1 MELKDYI
8 SETIKQIVIG
18 ITDAQ
23 KTVKEMDVIINPDKT
38 VGEKGEF
45 WVPIKDTMSLRIERR
60 VQVIEMD
67 ILIGVSE
74 SDTTSIGGKVGIS
87 VFGFG
92 ANSEGQKE
100 NTNQNRVKFSIPIC
114 LPVTRV

>member
-1 MELKDYI
+1 MELKEYI

-23 KTVKEMDVIINPDKT
+23 DAVKGMDVIINPDKT
-38 VGEKGEF
+38 IGNQGEF
-45 WVPIKDTMSLRIERR
+45 WVPQKDMMSLRIERR
-60 VQVIEMD
+60 VQLIEMD

-74 SDTTSIGGKVGIS
+74 SETNSIGGKVGIS
-87 VFGFG
+87 VFGVG
-92 ANSEGQKE
+92 VNSEGLKG

-114 LPVTRV
+114 LPVTKV

>member
-18 ITDAQ
+18 ISDA
-23 KTVKEMDVIINPDKT
+23 KTAVEGMDVIINPDKT

-45 WVPIKDTMSLRIERR
+45 WVPLKDSMSLRIERR
-60 VQVIEMD
+60 VQLIEME
-67 ILIGVSE
+67 IQIGLSE
-74 SDTTSIGGKVGIS
+74 SDTTSVGGKVGIS
-87 VFGFG
+87 VFSFG

-114 LPVTRV
+114 LPVTKV

>member
-8 SETIKQIVIG
+8 SETIQQIVIG

-23 KTVKEMDVIINPDKT
+23 TAVEGMDVIINPDKT
-38 VGEKGEF
+38 IGEKGNF
-45 WVPIKDTMSLRIERR
+45 WVPMKDSMELRIERR

-67 ILIGVSE
+67 ILIGVLE
-74 SDTTSIGGKVGIS
+74 SDKNSIGGKVGIN

-92 ANSEGQKE
+92 ANTEGQIE

-114 LPVTRV
+114 LPVTKV